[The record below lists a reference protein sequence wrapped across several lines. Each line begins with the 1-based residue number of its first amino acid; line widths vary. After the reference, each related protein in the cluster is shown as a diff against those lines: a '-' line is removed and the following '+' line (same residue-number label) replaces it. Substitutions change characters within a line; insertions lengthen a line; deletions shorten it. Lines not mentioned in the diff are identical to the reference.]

1 MIQDIAAKVDRGER
15 LTAEDGRRLFRHPNL
30 PELAMLADAVRR
42 RKHPEPIVTYN
53 IGRNINY
60 TNICWVQCD
69 FCAFHRPP
77 GSPEGYV
84 LTKDQIFRKIDELV
98 AVGGEAPGSCEV
110 LMQGGLNPKLRLEY
124 FEDLFSEIR
133 ARYPQVHIHSL
144 SAPEILYLAHVSRLS
159 VTEVLQR
166 LHQAGLASL
175 PGAGAEILVDE
186 VRHEM
191 AFRKDTTQEWLNV
204 HRTAHRLGIPT
215 TATMM
220 YGSIET
226 LEHRVLHL
234 LRLRAVQD
242 EALALARTWRELF
255 EEKGGV
261 GEGERGGKGGW
272 ERELPPDPLPSS
284 PRPGCFTAFISWS
297 FQPDRTALA
306 SRRAIRK
313 ASGYDYLRT
322 VAVSRLLLD
331 NIENFQASY
340 VTQGPKIAQIA
351 LHYGLNDFG
360 STMMEENVVR
370 ATNTY
375 FLMPI
380 SEIER
385 LIRQAGFEPRRRNT
399 RYELV

>member
-1 MIQDIAAKVDRGER
+1 MIQDIIEKVERGER
-15 LTAEDGRRLFRHPNL
+15 LTAEEGLRLYRHPNL
-30 PELAMLADAVRR
+30 PELAMLADWVRR

-53 IGRNINY
+53 VGRNINY
-60 TNICWVQCD
+60 TNVCWVRCD

-77 GSPEGYV
+77 GSPEGYT
-84 LTKDQIFRKIDELV
+84 LSKEQIFQKIDELV
-98 AVGGEAPGSCEV
+98 AVGGEAPGSCEL
-110 LMQGGLNPKLRLEY
+110 LMQGGLNPKLRIEY

-133 ARYPQVHIHSL
+133 ARYPAVHIHSL
-144 SAPEILYLAHVSRLS
+144 SAPEILHLAHLSRLS
-159 VTEVLQR
+159 VEETLRR
-166 LHQAGLASL
+166 LHQAGLDSL

-186 VRHEM
+186 VRREI
-191 AFRKDTTQEWLNV
+191 AFRKDTTDEWLDV
-204 HRTAHRLGIPT
+204 HRTAHRLGMNT

-226 LEHRVLHL
+226 LEQRVAHL

-242 EALALARTWRELF
+242 EALAAA
-255 EEKGGV
+255 GAS
-261 GEGERGGKGGW
+261 
-272 ERELPPDPLPSS
+272 LPQPPSS
-284 PRPGCFTAFISWS
+284 KGESFIPGRFTAFISWS

-306 SRRAIRK
+306 ARRPIRK

-370 ATNTY
+370 AANTS
-375 FLMPI
+375 FLIPI

-385 LIRQAGFEPRRRNT
+385 LIRQAGFQPRRRNT
-399 RYELV
+399 RYELL